1 MYEVN
6 HNDPLVDKAHNL
18 VKIYFKDKEDLGGN
32 QYSTHLYRVGYKI
45 ENNLRF
51 SVDSVEEI
59 NKLYIIA
66 VLHDIIEDTDV
77 TLEFLEK
84 EGFDQIIIEA
94 IDVLTKRKHENYFDY
109 IKRVKEN
116 KYSKIVKI
124 YDLEDNM
131 DITRLNKLDDIDFKR
146 LKKYWKSYKY
156 LTGEI
161 ENI

>member
-18 VKIYFKDKEDLGGN
+18 VRIYFKDKEDLGGN
-32 QYSTHLYRVGYKI
+32 RYSTHLYRVGYKI
-45 ENNLRF
+45 ENHLRF

-66 VLHDIIEDTDV
+66 ILHDIIEDTDV
-77 TLEFLEK
+77 TIEFLEK
-84 EGFDQIIIEA
+84 EGFDQIIIQA

-116 KYSKIVKI
+116 IYSKIVKI

-146 LKKYWKSYKY
+146 LKKYWLSYKY
-156 LTGEI
+156 LKGDI
-161 ENI
+161 KNI